1 MLGVHPSAL
10 SAILPALS
18 RRLMAPPKLP
28 AMLHARHEHRPS
40 EAFGR
45 PVHMWT
51 YGHAG
56 KPVLAFPTA
65 GGYAHEWEHHGVV
78 KKLADWIEAGRL
90 RLYCPETNAAAVWIH
105 PTTDL
110 ADRMAR
116 HRAYEAF
123 VTRELVPRIWHDT
136 GRRDIAV
143 IGASVGAMYA
153 VNAGLK
159 YPELFPNAIGLSGRY
174 RANFFTGGSRDE
186 GAYFSD
192 PSAYVWNL
200 SGEALERVRRHTH
213 LTLVCGQ
220 GAHEQTCLAET
231 RHLAAGLRAVGVPNW
246 VDLWGGDVAHEWQWW
261 RRQIRYHL
269 GKLL

>member
-1 MLGVHPSAL
+1 
-10 SAILPALS
+10 
-18 RRLMAPPKLP
+18 
-28 AMLHARHEHRPS
+28 MLHARHEHRPS

-56 KPVLAFPTA
+56 KPVIAFPTA

-78 KKLADWIEAGRL
+78 KKLADWIEAGRV

-123 VTRELVPRIWHDT
+123 VTRELVPRIWHET

-153 VNAGLK
+153 INAGLK
-159 YPELFPNAIGLSGRY
+159 YPELFPHAIGLSGRY
-174 RANFFTGGSRDE
+174 RANYFTGGSREE

-200 SGEALERVRRHTH
+200 LGDSLDRVRRHTH
-213 LTLVCGQ
+213 ITLVCGQ

-231 RHLAAGLRAVGVPNW
+231 RHLAAGLRSVGVPTW
-246 VDLWGGDVAHEWQWW
+246 LDLWGGDVAHEWLWW

-269 GKLL
+269 GNLL